1 MNSKTSISEHQNQ
14 QRLKSRAPSIQ
25 PFFSQRKR
33 LRQQANRPMAAD
45 QCPLDSTV
53 NCVAIS
59 SSTQPNW
66 WDNDH
71 LHAAAAAAGAGS
83 HLSASSWPWQRQ
95 QQQQQPNPNS
105 NSSCDEDVSISSTSF
120 TNASNQSSLSVDSSR
135 RLVDQRSA
143 SSNDD
148 LNNIGEQVSDNQ
160 IWSQVLLGVGN
171 NDMNSSMGHDVGENF
186 LDALSSK
193 NLSESA
199 MYEPACDYLK
209 KLDNASSNW
218 EFTNSP
224 STAATIH
231 ASNLT
236 NFERQI
242 NINGSFNNEN
252 LSNLVGTWSIAPPEP
267 QVVNSP
273 FFNFPQVPCYGAQNN
288 LMKVESAAQLAGST
302 LLGRQFSSDNE
313 SSIDY
318 QIGLNSAMTA
328 DNSYYVSGNGLV
340 MPDSYSSSNS
350 ARSFKDVISFNSRL
364 GKPLTDHVHHAQ
376 KPSNFKSLIS
386 SSDSNS
392 KKQGLQISSPMKM
405 SGRGQ
410 GTANE
415 SAGKKKR
422 TEEGSTSSETVLKKP
437 KQETSVVNSSS
448 SVKMQAPKV
457 KLADKITAL
466 QQIVSPFGKTDTAS
480 VLYEAIQYIK
490 FLQDQVQLSSSP
502 YLKTNPHKQ
511 DPWGKFDQIKGDH
524 HAKLDL
530 KSRGLCL
537 VPTSCTPQV
546 YRDNTGSDYWT
557 PTYRGCLYR

>member
-1 MNSKTSISEHQNQ
+1 
-14 QRLKSRAPSIQ
+14 
-25 PFFSQRKR
+25 
-33 LRQQANRPMAAD
+33 MAAD
-45 QCPLDSTV
+45 QCRLDSTV
-53 NCVAIS
+53 NCVVIS

-66 WDNDH
+66 WDHDH

-95 QQQQQPNPNS
+95 QQQQQQQKPNPNS

-120 TNASNQSSLSVDSSR
+120 TNASNHSSLSVDSSR

-160 IWSQVLLGVGN
+160 IWSHVLLSAGN
-171 NDMNSSMGHDVGENF
+171 NGLNGSMTHDVGENF

-193 NLSESA
+193 NLTNTA
-199 MYEPACDYLK
+199 MYDPACDYLK

-218 EFTNSP
+218 EFTNS
-224 STAATIH
+224 STTAATMH
-231 ASNLT
+231 ASNLN

-242 NINGSFNNEN
+242 NINGSFSNEN
-252 LSNLVGTWSIAPPEP
+252 LSNLVSTWSIAPPEP
-267 QVVNSP
+267 QLVSSP
-273 FFNFPQVPCYGAQNN
+273 FFNNLPHQVSCYGAHNN
-288 LMKVESAAQLAGST
+288 LMKVESAAQLAGANIH
-302 LLGRQFSSDNE
+302 GRPFSSENG
-313 SSIDY
+313 SNIDY
-318 QIGLNSAMTA
+318 QIGLNNAMAA
-328 DNSYYVSGNGLV
+328 DNNYYGSGNGLV

-350 ARSFKDVISFNSRL
+350 ARSFTDVISFNSRL
-364 GKPLTDHVHHAQ
+364 GKPLIDHVHHAQ
-376 KPSNFKSLIS
+376 KPSNFKSSINL
-386 SSDSNS
+386 SDNTC
-392 KKQGLQISSPMKM
+392 KKQGLQTSSPVKM

-422 TEEGSTSSETVLKKP
+422 TEDSSTSSETVLKKP
-437 KQETSVVNSSS
+437 KQETSAANSSSS

-457 KLADKITAL
+457 KVADKITAL

-490 FLQDQVQLSSSP
+490 FLQDQIHVLSSSP
-502 YLKTNPHKQ
+502 YLKTNTHK
-511 DPWGKFDQIKGDH
+511 DSWGKLDQIRGDH
-524 HAKLDL
+524 QVKMDL

-546 YRDNTGSDYWT
+546 YRENTGSDYWT
-557 PTYRGCLYR
+557 PAYRGCLYR